1 MSILNKITA
10 CTLAVLVSW
19 SSTAQA
25 QVVVVPIAPH
35 TLWRFIGIPQGIQKI
50 RDVTTNRRGN
60 RPGMER
66 RPAMM
71 RIADPANLASDN
83 PAIKAAAEIKQAED
97 MKKQKIKA
105 IKYLATIGCGCY
117 DKDGKI
123 TAALVAATDDCTPD
137 VRMAAVEAISDA
149 ASGEC
154 CRSCGST
161 SCCNEDIG
169 KRLSELAYER
179 DDSGCPLEP
188 NADIRA
194 AAKRALCTCCPNRVP
209 FGLIEE
215 DFSEEDSDGEGEPE
229 VLEEAPIGET
239 GEDDEDALGESDEEM
254 EEANSSDSNA
264 DAEEDIKTESN
275 SDEQALP
282 DPADDQASNAELGSP
297 EVELMESG
305 IPEPII
311 IEPRITELKTT
322 KPNKVLLIGGM
333 QVQPVSISPTTF
345 ESMNKTVIRLPPV
358 APTTHTPKTATS
370 PAQRVHHRSYRPVG
384 GKVTFINHKSGE
396 LLVRADQINRVTPN
410 GTVDVFHRYLTGERQ
425 VGRLKVQQVGSKMV
439 KARVSDL
446 PNIGRIHVGD
456 RVILR

>member
-1 MSILNKITA
+1 MSILNKVTA

-25 QVVVVPIAPH
+25 QVAVIPVAPPH
-35 TLWRFIGIPQGIQKI
+35 TLWRFIGIPQGIQAI

-60 RPGMER
+60 RPGWER
-66 RPAMM
+66 RPAMK
-71 RIADPANLASDN
+71 RIADPANLLSDN
-83 PAIKAAAEIKQAED
+83 PAIKAAAEVKAAED

-149 ASGEC
+149 ANGEC

-169 KRLSELAYER
+169 NRLSELAYER

-215 DFSEEDSDGEGEPE
+215 DFIDEDSDGEGEPE
-229 VLEEAPIGET
+229 ELKEAPIGEI
-239 GEDDEDALGESDEEM
+239 GEDDEDAIGESDEEM

-264 DAEEDIKTESN
+264 DAEEDIRVESN

-282 DPADDQASNAELGSP
+282 DSADDQASNAELGSP
-297 EVELMESG
+297 EVELLESG

-311 IEPRITELKTT
+311 IEPRVTNLNTTE
-322 KPNKVLLIGGM
+322 PNKVLLIGGM

-345 ESMNKTVIRLPPV
+345 ESMSRTAIRLPPI
-358 APTTHTPKTATS
+358 APKAVTS

-384 GKVTFINHKSGE
+384 GKVTFINHKTGE
-396 LLVRADQINRVTPN
+396 LLVRTDHVSRVNPN

-425 VGRLKVQQVGSKMV
+425 VGRLKIQQVGSKLV
-439 KARVSDL
+439 QAKVSDL
-446 PNIGRIHVGD
+446 PSLGRMHVGD